1 MMTAPVNNFGLGRA
15 KYWSPFAA
23 YKFPSRLLR
32 SFAKCC
38 PDDLA
43 SSRFLCKSNPQQ
55 ATTTTSGS
63 ASSTSLQVT
72 CLDRPS
78 EVGSIASFVP
88 IKRAISGI
96 QCPPQKGG
104 SIHSITSIR
113 IVLFAAPLLS
123 ILRCF
128 WMAVSNWNRFDRS
141 SSHTSFPLRDIPAAS
156 ATCCMFAMTS
166 FRFIG
171 VNKTTLASIPAS
183 FRALKTVAEDGAQTW
198 HKSWVTINVGEAFFS
213 NSLFIGYSVGISS
226 LVNGHGALLSL
237 SLSPEDCDCD

>member
-1 MMTAPVNNFGLGRA
+1 MVQHI
-15 KYWSPFAA
+15 
-23 YKFPSRLLR
+23 
-32 SFAKCC
+32 
-38 PDDLA
+38 A
-43 SSRFLCKSNPQQ
+43 SH
-55 ATTTTSGS
+55 
-63 ASSTSLQVT
+63 
-72 CLDRPS
+72 
-78 EVGSIASFVP
+78 SIASHLVL
-88 IKRAISGI
+88 RVAADYLRI

-237 SLSPEDCDCD
+237 SLSVLSSSMASTAFWPFSTTFVWMSPCEVDEALT